1 VLSPIIKKEVSLVEN
16 FQPVIQNQPPTQRK
30 IGEIQKKRG
39 IFERFTKFHVE
50 PTSIGLNPR
59 PRQ

>member
-1 VLSPIIKKEVSLVEN
+1 VLSPFIKKDVTPVEN

-39 IFERFTKFHVE
+39 IFD
-50 PTSIGLNPR
+50 NM
-59 PRQ
+59 